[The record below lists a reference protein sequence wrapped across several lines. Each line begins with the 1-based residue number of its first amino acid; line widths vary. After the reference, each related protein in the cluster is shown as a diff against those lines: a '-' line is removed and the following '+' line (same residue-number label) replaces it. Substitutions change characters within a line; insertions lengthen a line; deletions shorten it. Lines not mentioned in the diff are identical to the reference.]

1 MIKID
6 KKIVAYEVVD
16 TSVAQHDTKP
26 AMAEA
31 IEEKAFAKA
40 DLKKSAEAANKP
52 R

>member
-16 TSVAQHDTKP
+16 TSVAQQDTKP

-31 IEEKAFAKA
+31 IEEKGVVKEGMEAK
-40 DLKKSAEAANKP
+40 E
-52 R
+52 